1 MRASAF
7 YSQLQEQLE
16 QVKAEGLYKSE
27 RIITSS
33 QQAEIAVASGD
44 SVINFCANNYLGL
57 ANHPSL
63 IAAAKSGL
71 DAHGFGVA
79 SVRFICG
86 TQDIHKTLEAKVSEF
101 LQTEDTILYSSCF
114 DANAGLFETI

>member
-63 IAAAKSGL
+63 IEAAKSGL
-71 DAHGFGVA
+71 DGPWLWC
-79 SVRFICG
+79 SVSTFYLWYTR
-86 TQDIHKTLEAKVSEF
+86 HP
-101 LQTEDTILYSSCF
+101 
-114 DANAGLFETI
+114 